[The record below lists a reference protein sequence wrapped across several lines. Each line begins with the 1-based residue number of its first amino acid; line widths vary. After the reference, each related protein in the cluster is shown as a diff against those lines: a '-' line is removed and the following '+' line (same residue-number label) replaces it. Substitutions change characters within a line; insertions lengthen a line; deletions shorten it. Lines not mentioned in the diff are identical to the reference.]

1 MPSSKSMAKK
11 KRVLLKKLA
20 KHNTM
25 WHPDSRLV
33 FKSKK
38 DKLVIGRLDDQNE
51 LLSAD
56 ELTLELCEQW
66 NFKMDPSL
74 VEDDDS
80 ETEEGASDASV
91 DETAPET
98 VDAAPETADAAPE
111 TADAAAALA
120 SVDTAAAPE
129 TVEASVPPKHET
141 QCNAPAEIDGEGLE
155 LLRNVGNFI
164 VKLENHLRIAHEDLR
179 KKEEE
184 LRKKDGELKK
194 LREKHDVIRQLFS
207 CS

>member
-1 MPSSKSMAKK
+1 MAKK

-91 DETAPET
+91 DETAPAPET
-98 VDAAPETADAAPE
+98 VDAARMRRRHRHRWTRRRHRKQWKHR
-111 TADAAAALA
+111 
-120 SVDTAAAPE
+120 S
-129 TVEASVPPKHET
+129 PPNTKR
-141 QCNAPAEIDGEGLE
+141 NATHPRRSMA
-155 LLRNVGNFI
+155 
-164 VKLENHLRIAHEDLR
+164 KA
-179 KKEEE
+179 
-184 LRKKDGELKK
+184 
-194 LREKHDVIRQLFS
+194 
-207 CS
+207 

>member
-1 MPSSKSMAKK
+1 MAKK

-98 VDAAPETADAAPE
+98 VDAAPAPE
-111 TADAAAALA
+111 TAD
-120 SVDTAAAPE
+120 VDTAAALAPE

>member
-1 MPSSKSMAKK
+1 MAKK

-91 DETAPET
+91 DETAPAPET
-98 VDAAPETADAAPE
+98 VDADAAPAPETVD
-111 TADAAAALA
+111 ADAAAALA
-120 SVDTAAAPE
+120 SAPETVDTAAAPE
-129 TVEASVPPKHET
+129 TVEASVTPKHET

>member
-1 MPSSKSMAKK
+1 MAKK

-80 ETEEGASDASV
+80 ETEERACKPRARSRRSV
-91 DETAPET
+91 NT
-98 VDAAPETADAAPE
+98 
-111 TADAAAALA
+111 
-120 SVDTAAAPE
+120 
-129 TVEASVPPKHET
+129 
-141 QCNAPAEIDGEGLE
+141 
-155 LLRNVGNFI
+155 
-164 VKLENHLRIAHEDLR
+164 
-179 KKEEE
+179 
-184 LRKKDGELKK
+184 
-194 LREKHDVIRQLFS
+194 
-207 CS
+207 

>member
-1 MPSSKSMAKK
+1 MAKK

-91 DETAPET
+91 DETAPAPET
-98 VDAAPETADAAPE
+98 VDEAPAPETVD
-111 TADAAAALA
+111 ADAAAALA
-120 SVDTAAAPE
+120 SAPETVDTAAAPE
-129 TVEASVPPKHET
+129 TVEASVTPKHET